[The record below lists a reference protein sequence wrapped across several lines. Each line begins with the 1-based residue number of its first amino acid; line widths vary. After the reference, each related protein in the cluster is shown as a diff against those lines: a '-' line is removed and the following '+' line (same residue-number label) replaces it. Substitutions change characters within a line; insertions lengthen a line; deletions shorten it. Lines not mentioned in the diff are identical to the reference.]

1 MGAAGRV
8 AVSLATDEIRTL
20 LARLDVMVV
29 RAGIAID
36 HRAIGVIDEIIACVK
51 DIEDSDKR
59 LEWAYPREDD

>member
-1 MGAAGRV
+1 
-8 AVSLATDEIRTL
+8 VSLATDEIRTL

-59 LEWAYPREDD
+59 LPCRCHLNDEEYPNG

>member
-1 MGAAGRV
+1 V
-8 AVSLATDEIRTL
+8 AVSQATDDLRML

>member
-1 MGAAGRV
+1 M
-8 AVSLATDEIRTL
+8 SLQTECIRTL
-20 LARLDVMVV
+20 LARLDVMIV